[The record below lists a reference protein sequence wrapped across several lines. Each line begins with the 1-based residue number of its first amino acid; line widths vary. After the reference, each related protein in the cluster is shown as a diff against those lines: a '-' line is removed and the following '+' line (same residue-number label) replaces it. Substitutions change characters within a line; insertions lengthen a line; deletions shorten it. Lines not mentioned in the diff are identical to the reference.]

1 LEHTISLTLEN
12 TMRTLLIF
20 LTLCATAQ
28 AQHAVHRRP
37 ATPMTITTVESGTNY
52 RHHNSRTRRTTVT
65 IPEPLPQQ
73 FLLINP
79 YYTEAVWEEKIA
91 ESRKVARRINSLIS
105 GDARTAF
112 LKGFEGLSP
121 ENRVWL
127 RKAILSHSA
136 RREVLIIL
144 LEQAQTADSLM
155 GDEKYP

>member
-1 LEHTISLTLEN
+1 
-12 TMRTLLIF
+12 
-20 LTLCATAQ
+20 
-28 AQHAVHRRP
+28 
-37 ATPMTITTVESGTNY
+37 
-52 RHHNSRTRRTTVT
+52 VT